1 MLKHKTLGQYLT
13 LALISASLLSACG
26 RHVPMVTDVQAG
38 QPSGNAPASPITGSP
53 TNNFGSDPGYGST
66 LPQPQA
72 PQDPID
78 TPSPLP
84 APQNPVKPG
93 EPMIAKAVSNTTAFA
108 VPQISKWFQ
117 VNGVYVHNDL
127 SWQPVQG
134 AAEYWVFKG
143 QLPTFQEARR
153 ELAYAI
159 VPAGFA
165 GSGFKDGLQPPNL
178 KSGDIFERIKRS
190 FNSITNQPGV
200 TYNYKVIAVDRNGV
214 QMSESGVVA
223 ATALPAVSTAVMDQ
237 AQDVNTL
244 NPLFTW
250 KAAQQGVQPDG
261 YYVSVFPSV
270 QLSGGSLPP
279 TSMALWT
286 VFRPRGT
293 HVVRYGQDSANKVSY
308 SGTLPFDITFNLGA
322 GKNYS
327 WSVVSVKTDTG
338 NMKTAKAISRSW
350 SGFGHFQLA
359 ANATGGN
366 VSSMGFNQ
374 YSQPQQPVYQQNA
387 YPQQQPGY
395 YAPQQQPVYQQN
407 AYQQPGYYAPQQ
419 QAYQQPGYYAP
430 QQQAYQQPGY
440 YAPQQQ
446 RGY

>member
-38 QPSGNAPASPITGSP
+38 QPGSNTPASPITGSP
-53 TNNFGSDPGYGST
+53 TNNFGGDPGYGST

-72 PQDPID
+72 PQDPLD

-84 APQNPVKPG
+84 APQNPVQPG
-93 EPMIAKAVSNTTAFA
+93 EPIQAKAVSNTTAFA

-134 AAEYWVFKG
+134 AAEYWIFKN

-153 ELAYAI
+153 EMSYAI
-159 VPAGFA
+159 AN
-165 GSGFKDGLQPPNL
+165 SSSFKDGLQPPNL

-214 QMSESGVVA
+214 QMSESPVFQ
-223 ATALPAVSTAVMDQ
+223 ATALPPVSSAVMDPV
-237 AQDVNTL
+237 QDVNTL

-250 KAAQQGVQPDG
+250 KAGQQGVQPDG

-279 TSMALWT
+279 TSFALWT
-286 VFRPRGT
+286 VFRPKGT

-308 SGTLPFDITFNLGA
+308 AGTLPFDINFNLGA

-350 SGFGHFQLA
+350 SGFGHFQLSG
-359 ANATGGN
+359 NATGPN
-366 VSSMGFNQ
+366 VMANSLYRSATNQ
-374 YSQPQQPVYQQNA
+374 VNQHLPQQVQARNPYQQA
-387 YPQQQPGY
+387 YPQQQ
-395 YAPQQQPVYQQN
+395 QQQPVYQQN

-430 QQQAYQQPGY
+430 QQQRRAY
-440 YAPQQQ
+440 
-446 RGY
+446 